1 MEKNKN
7 TQVLV
12 IAVLSFAI
20 LFMSVGFAT
29 YASTLNI
36 NGTSTINVPGWDV
49 HFANVNVSSG
59 SVNATTTPSIASDG
73 LSINYAVS
81 LNEPGQYYEFTVQIV
96 NNGTMDAELS
106 AAPVLSGVSTAQ
118 DVYTNYTL
126 VYADNNTVPR
136 AGDLVRAGNSR
147 TIKVR
152 VMFDNVSADQL
163 PTTSQVLNLS
173 ASMEYVQA

>member
-1 MEKNKN
+1 MNKKKGLSIL
-7 TQVLV
+7 VLIV
-12 IAVLSFAI
+12 LLVCITVGFSVLS
-20 LFMSVGFAT
+20 
-29 YASTLNI
+29 STLNI

-59 SVNATTTPSIASDG
+59 SVNATTAPSITTDG

-81 LNEPGQYYEFTVQIV
+81 LEQPGQYYEFTVQIV

-106 AAPVLSGVSTAQ
+106 SAPVLSGVSTAQ

-136 AGDLVRAGNSR
+136 AGDLIRAGNSR

-152 VMFDNVSADQL
+152 VMFDNVSANQL
-163 PTTSQVLNLS
+163 PTTSQVLNLG

>member
-1 MEKNKN
+1 MNKKKGLSILILI
-7 TQVLV
+7 VLLV
-12 IAVLSFAI
+12 CIT
-20 LFMSVGFAT
+20 VGFSVLG
-29 YASTLNI
+29 STLNI

-49 HFANVNVSSG
+49 HFANVNISSG
-59 SVNATTTPSIASDG
+59 SVNATTAPSITTDG

-81 LNEPGQYYEFTVQIV
+81 LEQPGQYYEFTVQIV

-136 AGDLVRAGNSR
+136 AGDLIRAGNSR

-152 VMFDNVSADQL
+152 VMFDNVSANQL
-163 PTTSQVLNLS
+163 PTTSQVLNLG